1 MKFDLRPYELFLFDV
16 DGTIAE
22 TEGLGHL
29 PAFNAAFE
37 KHAIPWRW
45 DAQVYRELLKITG
58 GFERLKSYRLAQGIN
73 PGNDQFPSDEL
84 LKSVHLTKNQIYG
97 ELMQAGKVVARPGLI
112 NFINQIS
119 EHGKSWGVVTT
130 TSYSNWNSLW
140 RSVLKNEI
148 QQNPLVVICGED
160 VVKKKPD
167 PEAYL
172 LAIEKMGVQPN
183 ICLAIEDSENGLL
196 SARQAGLEV
205 LVVRSQFFF
214 DAQFSGAKLI
224 ANEFSE
230 LDPIF

>member
-1 MKFDLRPYELFLFDV
+1 MNIDLSSYELFLFDV

-58 GFERLKSYRLAQGIN
+58 GFERLKSYRSAQEVN
-73 PGNDQFPSDEL
+73 PGNDKFPSDEL
-84 LKSVHLTKNQIYG
+84 LKNVHLSKNQIYA
-97 ELMQAGKVVARPGLI
+97 ELMQTGKIKARPGLI
-112 NFINQIS
+112 KFINQIC
-119 EHGKSWGVVTT
+119 EHDKSWGVVTT

-148 QQNPLVVICGED
+148 QQIPLVVVCGED
-160 VVKKKPD
+160 VIKKKPD

-172 LAIEKMGVQPN
+172 LAMEKMGVQPN
-183 ICLAIEDSENGLL
+183 ICLAIEDSDNGLL
-196 SARQAGLEV
+196 SAREAGLDV
-205 LVVRSQFFF
+205 LVVRSQFFLDGKF
-214 DAQFSGAKLI
+214 TDAKLI
-224 ANEFSE
+224 TNEFSD
-230 LDPIF
+230 LHPIF

>member
-1 MKFDLRPYELFLFDV
+1 MKCDLRSYELFLFDV

-45 DAQVYRELLKITG
+45 DVQDYRELLKITG
-58 GFERLKSYRLAQGIN
+58 GFERLKSYRSVQEVN
-73 PGNDQFPSDEL
+73 SGNDKLPSDEL
-84 LKSVHLTKNQIYG
+84 LKNVHLTKNQIYA
-97 ELMQAGKVVARPGLI
+97 ELMLTGRVKARQGLI
-112 NFINQIS
+112 KFINQICAH
-119 EHGKSWGVVTT
+119 EKSWGVVTT
-130 TSYSNWNSLW
+130 TSYSNWISLW

-148 QQNPLVVICGED
+148 QQIPLVVVCGED

-172 LAIEKMGVQPN
+172 LAMQKMGVQPN

-205 LVVRSQFFF
+205 LIVRSQFFF
-214 DAQFSGAKLI
+214 DSHFSDAKLI
-224 ANEFSE
+224 ANEFSD
-230 LDPIF
+230 LHPIF